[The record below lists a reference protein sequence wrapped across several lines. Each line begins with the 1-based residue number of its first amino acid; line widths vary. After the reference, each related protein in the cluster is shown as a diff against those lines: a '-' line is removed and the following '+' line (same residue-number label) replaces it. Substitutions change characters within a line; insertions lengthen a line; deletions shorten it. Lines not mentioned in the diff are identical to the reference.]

1 MYAEHLSSK
10 VRWEYNYSV
19 KEGFKISS
27 IEDVKRELIYCKNE
41 EQYIKSF
48 IEFIK
53 ENIIRQFND
62 LNKIQIKLSILDDN
76 NIIHNI
82 IIKVYHMMTKILNL
96 KITNINFYKSIFV
109 IIYYEGKQIF
119 LGSINLDEI
128 K

>member
-1 MYAEHLSSK
+1 MYVEHLSSK
-10 VRWEYNYSV
+10 IRWEYTSELE
-19 KEGFKISS
+19 EGFKISS

-48 IEFIK
+48 IDFIK
-53 ENIIRQFND
+53 ENIIRQFSD

-82 IIKVYHMMTKILNL
+82 IIKVYHTMTKLLNL

-109 IIYYEGKQIF
+109 IIYYEGKNVF
-119 LGSINLDEI
+119 MGSISFEGI
-128 K
+128 I